1 LVGHEEECRI
11 CRWCGHNGNLCT
23 ATVCEVC
30 DRPLDKAPLG
40 LPVLLLGLSALVLLI
55 GGGYWLWRQQSPVS
69 RSAAQIVPASGI
81 RIYRTMQDVPNVPK
95 GLFSYHGAHSFASFT
110 RAGMHDTIRQA
121 FPEFQLRYTE
131 PLQGNPGSTAA
142 IQMLINGEADIAQIA
157 RPLEDTELIRAN
169 ERNLKLDQVPVAID
183 GIVFYVNPTISIPGL
198 SLNQAQDIYLG
209 KITNWREVGGPNVA
223 IVPFSLEP
231 KAVGATRQAL
241 GDVADKL
248 SPRVRIIRD
257 NTGGVRQVASTPGGI
272 SFAGASTIIGQKTV
286 RILNI
291 ARGTSN
297 AYVSPITSSGGIN
310 KQAWR
315 DGTYPITRRLFIA
328 IRRNGSLEEQA
339 GIAYANLVL
348 SEEGQRIIERAGFV
362 SLY

>member
-1 LVGHEEECRI
+1 
-11 CRWCGHNGNLCT
+11 
-23 ATVCEVC
+23 
-30 DRPLDKAPLG
+30 
-40 LPVLLLGLSALVLLI
+40 
-55 GGGYWLWRQQSPVS
+55 
-69 RSAAQIVPASGI
+69 
-81 RIYRTMQDVPNVPK
+81 
-95 GLFSYHGAHSFASFT
+95 
-110 RAGMHDTIRQA
+110 
-121 FPEFQLRYTE
+121 
-131 PLQGNPGSTAA
+131 
-142 IQMLINGEADIAQIA
+142 MLINGEVDIAQIA
-157 RPLEDTELIRAN
+157 RPLEDVELIRAN
-169 ERNLKLDQVPVAID
+169 ERTLKLDQIPVAID
-183 GIVFYVNPTISIPGL
+183 GIVFYVNPNLSIPGL
-198 SLNQAQDIYLG
+198 SLSQAQDIYVG

-272 SFAGASTIIGQKTV
+272 SFAGASTIIGQRSV
-286 RILNI
+286 RILSI
-291 ARGTSN
+291 ARGAST

-339 GIAYANLVL
+339 GVAYANLVL

-362 SLY
+362 SLYQPDP